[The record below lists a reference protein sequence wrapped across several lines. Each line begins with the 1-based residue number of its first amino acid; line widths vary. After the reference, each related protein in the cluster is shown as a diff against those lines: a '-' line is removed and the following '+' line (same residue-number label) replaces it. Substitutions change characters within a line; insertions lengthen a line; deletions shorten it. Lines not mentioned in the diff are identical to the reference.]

1 MGNTIQTSLSG
12 LIASTKK
19 LDAVSS
25 NIANARTDGSLTDPE
40 NAPYSA
46 LTTQQTS
53 LNAGVKAEIVPKT
66 PPFVP
71 SYAPDSPFADENGLI
86 GSPNVDLAEELVI
99 SKEAEFAYKSNAQ
112 LIKTSIELHETLI
125 NAIDKDA

>member
-25 NIANARTDGSLTDPE
+25 NIANARTDGSLTDPN
-40 NAPYSA
+40 NAPYNA
-46 LTTQQTS
+46 VKTQQTS
-53 LNAGVKAEIVPKT
+53 LNAGVKAEITPKT

-71 SYAPDSPFADENGLI
+71 SYAPNSPFADENGLI
-86 GSPNVDLAEELVI
+86 GAPNVDLTEELVI
-99 SKEAEFAYKSNAQ
+99 SKEAEFAYKSNAA
-112 LIKTSIELHETLI
+112 LLKTTLEMQDALLK
-125 NAIDKDA
+125 AIDRDA